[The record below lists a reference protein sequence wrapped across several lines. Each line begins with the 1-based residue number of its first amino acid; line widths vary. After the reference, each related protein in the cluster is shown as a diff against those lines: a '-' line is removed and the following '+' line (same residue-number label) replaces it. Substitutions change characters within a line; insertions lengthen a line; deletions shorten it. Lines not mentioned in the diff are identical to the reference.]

1 MSKQYIAKDADI
13 IGDVQMGEDV
23 NVWYHATIRADA
35 AKIMIGNRSNIQDNC
50 VLHVDEGFPL
60 TIGEYVTVGHGAIL
74 HGCCIG
80 DNTVIGMGAILL
92 NGCKIGK
99 NCIVGAGTLVT
110 QGTVI
115 EDGCVVMG
123 NPRKVKRQIRN
134 DEITHNMENAEEY
147 IALARIQL

>member
-1 MSKQYIAKDADI
+1 
-13 IGDVQMGEDV
+13 
-23 NVWYHATIRADA
+23 
-35 AKIMIGNRSNIQDNC
+35 
-50 VLHVDEGFPL
+50 
-60 TIGEYVTVGHGAIL
+60 
-74 HGCCIG
+74 
-80 DNTVIGMGAILL
+80 MGAILL

-115 EDGCVVMG
+115 EDGCVVIG
-123 NPRKVKRQIRN
+123 NPGKVKRQIRN

>member
-74 HGCCIG
+74 HGCSIG

-99 NCIVGAGTLVT
+99 NCIVGAHRHAAVAHGALLGLRLHPALP
-110 QGTVI
+110 QRH
-115 EDGCVVMG
+115 DGHH
-123 NPRKVKRQIRN
+123 R
-134 DEITHNMENAEEY
+134 HH
-147 IALARIQL
+147 L